1 MEDTL
6 ERENERSL
14 FCQEAWILGPV
25 HAGIWRGGIMRDVL
39 VCLHAEDGRVIWKL
53 DFVDQFSTPLPNFGF
68 ASSPLVID
76 QHVYVQ
82 ASASFVKLNKYTSE
96 VVWRKLE
103 DAGGVYNSAF
113 SSPYLTSTF
122 N

>member
-1 MEDTL
+1 MNVPFFARKRGSWVRFTL
-6 ERENERSL
+6 A
-14 FCQEAWILGPV
+14 FD
-25 HAGIWRGGIMRDVL
+25 GGGAIMRDVL
-39 VCLHAEDGRVIWKL
+39 VCLHTEDGRVIWKL

-82 ASASFVKLNKYTSE
+82 AGASFVKLNKYTSE
-96 VVWRKLE
+96 VVWRRLE

>member
-1 MEDTL
+1 MNVPFFARKRGSWVRFTL
-6 ERENERSL
+6 A
-14 FCQEAWILGPV
+14 FD
-25 HAGIWRGGIMRDVL
+25 GGGAIMRDVL
-39 VCLHAEDGRVIWKL
+39 VCLHTEDGRVIWKL

-82 ASASFVKLNKYTSE
+82 AGASFVKLNKYTSE
-96 VVWRKLE
+96 VVWRRLE
-103 DAGGVYNSAF
+103 DASGVYNSAL